1 MKVLLTGGSGFLGS
15 FVAEQLSAEGHVV
28 RALVRPHS
36 ARKILDKVARVEFAP
51 GAIEDRASLGAAVDG
66 VDAVVHVA
74 GIVKARRPADFFE
87 VNTQGT
93 KNLLEAAVRHGVGR
107 FVYVSS
113 LAAVGPSMDGTP
125 VPDEA
130 EPKPVTHY
138 GRSKLEA
145 ERAVLAAKDR
155 LHVTVVR
162 PPLIYGPRDRET
174 LAFFTSVRNGVLP
187 MTGDG
192 SNTLSVVYVADCAS
206 AVVRALGARGVPS
219 GRTYFVDDGTVYV
232 WRGALA
238 GIESAL
244 GRRALV
250 RFGMPLGGV
259 KGAAAATQLLGKMSN
274 TAQKLPLH
282 QGHELNPPA
291 RVWPGAVAPGQALF
305 ESMAIVEYL
314 DETYPEPPL
323 LPKDSLARAR
333 VRAIAQLMACDI
345 HPLNN
350 LRVLRYL
357 ARELKADDS
366 ARDRWYAHWIHE
378 GFRGVE
384 TALPPSGSFCHGTA
398 PTVADVFLVPQ
409 VANAIRYKVD
419 LGQYPRVRRIY
430 DECMK
435 VDAFAKAHPDRRSK
449 A

>member
-15 FVAEQLSAEGHVV
+15 FVAEQLSAEGHVI

-36 ARKILDKVARVEFAP
+36 ARKILDKMARVEFAP

-93 KNLLEAAVRHGVGR
+93 KNLLEAAMRHGVGR

-130 EPKPVTHY
+130 EPKPVTQY

-232 WRGALA
+232 WRDALA
-238 GIESAL
+238 EIESAL

-250 RFGMPLGGV
+250 RFGMPMGV
-259 KGAAAATQLLGKMSN
+259 VKVAAAATQLWGKMTN
-274 TAQKLPLH
+274 TAQMLTLDKV
-282 QGHELNPPA
+282 HELTQPHWVCSGAGA
-291 RVWPGAVAPGQALF
+291 R
-305 ESMAIVEYL
+305 
-314 DETYPEPPL
+314 
-323 LPKDSLARAR
+323 R
-333 VRAIAQLMACDI
+333 
-345 HPLNN
+345 
-350 LRVLRYL
+350 
-357 ARELKADDS
+357 
-366 ARDRWYAHWIHE
+366 
-378 GFRGVE
+378 
-384 TALPPSGSFCHGTA
+384 
-398 PTVADVFLVPQ
+398 
-409 VANAIRYKVD
+409 D
-419 LGQYPRVRRIY
+419 LGWEPRVRWAQGVQEAVKWYRA
-430 DECMK
+430 EGWL
-435 VDAFAKAHPDRRSK
+435 
-449 A
+449 